1 MYNNP
6 AKATILWI
14 SILVLMA
21 VFNSCVY
28 AASLP
33 AVKSPQIQ
41 FFEIYGLSTIPYYL
55 LIAKDQVDW
64 IQVDTHYLFIYQ
76 QDANYNSKSMFN
88 WLLSQAKSG
97 IYYGSTLPKAIRDFY
112 GLHPHKGDKHAYT
125 EHIGRVIKNKNS
137 RHTVISE

>member
-64 IQVDTHYLFIYQ
+64 IQVGSRYLFIYED
-76 QDANYNSKSMFN
+76 DANYDAKSMYN
-88 WLLSQAKSG
+88 WLMSTAKSG
-97 IYYGSTLPKAIRDFY
+97 TFYGSILPKSLRDYYGIHPRKGNKNGY
-112 GLHPHKGDKHAYT
+112 G
-125 EHIGRVIKNKNS
+125 EHLGRVLRNKKLRDS
-137 RHTVISE
+137 VVTK